1 MKKKNII
8 YIVVG
13 IIIGILGGYLL
24 SIYIIP
30 TDKQSKDAHQ
40 HQLTQDTASETIYT
54 CSMHPQIRQKEPGL
68 CPICEMELVPLKESG
83 TNDPLTLSMTPQ
95 AVKIAQLET
104 QKVFS
109 DQETTEGALELSG
122 HISVNEDKV
131 VNEVSYFPGK
141 VERLHVKSKGV
152 YVKEGEKIADVFAP
166 DLRVVQQELI
176 STYQRRDENPE
187 LYSAAARKMKY
198 WEIDKDLIM
207 EIAES
212 GIVRSFIPIYAQHS
226 GYITALKVREG
237 DYITRGSKLLE
248 LANLSSVW
256 VEFDVNESQLSKV
269 DRGSQVTFSTVAY
282 PANEYTARITY
293 VDPFIDPQ
301 SGTAVVRATVPNYG
315 NRFKPNMIAKGYV
328 TFKKRISSSQLLVP
342 ASAVLWTGERS
353 VIYVKDTTSDLP
365 SYQYR
370 EVKLGAK
377 VRDQYIITEG
387 LNSGEEVVVQGA
399 FSLDAAAQLNNQ
411 KSMMNQWVGQTRSSK
426 ATKLKLSPP
435 FKESW
440 MKVLEHYIQLKD
452 NLVMSDSL
460 RAQESALQFN
470 SKLKET
476 ENKIIKEEVRRQW
489 KKEKAQIFKAISSL
503 GATTSLEEQRLYF
516 KDLSDGMINLSHYYG
531 VPEDVVYVQHC
542 PMAFDDQGADWLST
556 EEQIRNPYFGDQMLK
571 CGKTLEV
578 IE

>member
-1 MKKKNII
+1 
-8 YIVVG
+8 
-13 IIIGILGGYLL
+13 
-24 SIYIIP
+24 
-30 TDKQSKDAHQ
+30 
-40 HQLTQDTASETIYT
+40 
-54 CSMHPQIRQKEPGL
+54 
-68 CPICEMELVPLKESG
+68 
-83 TNDPLTLSMTPQ
+83 
-95 AVKIAQLET
+95 
-104 QKVFS
+104 
-109 DQETTEGALELSG
+109 
-122 HISVNEDKV
+122 
-131 VNEVSYFPGK
+131 
-141 VERLHVKSKGV
+141 
-152 YVKEGEKIADVFAP
+152 
-166 DLRVVQQELI
+166 
-176 STYQRRDENPE
+176 
-187 LYSAAARKMKY
+187 
-198 WEIDKDLIM
+198 
-207 EIAES
+207 
-212 GIVRSFIPIYAQHS
+212 
-226 GYITALKVREG
+226 
-237 DYITRGSKLLE
+237 
-248 LANLSSVW
+248 
-256 VEFDVNESQLSKV
+256 
-269 DRGSQVTFSTVAY
+269 
-282 PANEYTARITY
+282 
-293 VDPFIDPQ
+293 
-301 SGTAVVRATVPNYG
+301 
-315 NRFKPNMIAKGYV
+315 
-328 TFKKRISSSQLLVP
+328 
-342 ASAVLWTGERS
+342 
-353 VIYVKDTTSDLP
+353 
-365 SYQYR
+365 
-370 EVKLGAK
+370 
-377 VRDQYIITEG
+377 
-387 LNSGEEVVVQGA
+387 VQGA